1 MSTRP
6 ITRRR
11 IHRVLSRGMPFAISG
26 WLLATCFDAAAVSAT
41 SARTNAGVNG
51 SQVPVDQ
58 QGSDPRTGEFSSSSA
73 FSGGAG
79 GGSADASAEL
89 GVIKVYAAAFSG
101 AGGVIGSAFAEGA
114 YAEDITVSSAGLNGT
129 PGKITVGVTLQGFV
143 DPQGSMGGSVDWS
156 FNGGGFLGSW
166 SALSSPAFPG
176 GFPVDGV
183 SAVAGGPLYYSAIH
197 DLTLSFIVGSA
208 FTVTER
214 LSVSAFKID
223 CGFNVALCETTG
235 AGSVNID
242 FGHSSYWNGVS
253 AISLLDDNGNYVPA
267 DLSLFTATSSTGVDM
282 MRSFAPLSP
291 VPEPASAVLLLLGLG
306 GLLGWRGLLSSA
318 SGRTRSPGADLTW
331 RTAIA
336 APVAG

>member
-6 ITRRR
+6 TTRRC
-11 IHRVLSRGMPFAISG
+11 IHWVLSHGAPFVISG
-26 WLLATCFDAAAVSAT
+26 LLLGAGFDAAAASSTV
-41 SARTNAGVNG
+41 ARTNAGLSG
-51 SQVPVDQ
+51 SQVPIAQ
-58 QGSDPRTGEFSSSSA
+58 QGSDFRSGNFSSSSA
-73 FSGGAG
+73 FSGADG
-79 GGSADASAEL
+79 GGSADASAQL

-101 AGGVIGSAFAEGA
+101 AGGRVGSAFAEGA

-129 PGKITVGVTLQGFV
+129 QGKITVGVTLQGFI

-156 FNGGGFLGSW
+156 FNGRGFLGSW

-183 SAVAGGPLYYSAIH
+183 SAVAGGPLYYSNVH
-197 DLTLSFIVGSA
+197 DLTLSFIVGSP

-214 LSVSAFKID
+214 LTVSAFKID

-253 AISLLDDNGNYVPA
+253 AISLLDNNGNYVPA

-282 MRSFAPLSP
+282 MRSFAPLTP
-291 VPEPASAVLLLLGLG
+291 VPESASVVLLLLGLG
-306 GLLGWRGLLSSA
+306 GLLGWRGLLASRPMGSA
-318 SGRTRSPGADLTW
+318 
-331 RTAIA
+331 
-336 APVAG
+336 

>member
-6 ITRRR
+6 ITHRR

-26 WLLATCFDAAAVSAT
+26 LLLATCFDAAAVSAT

-143 DPQGSMGGSVDWS
+143 DPQGSMGGQCRLELQWRRLP
-156 FNGGGFLGSW
+156 GFMERPVVACVSGRLPRRRRQRSRGRA
-166 SALSSPAFPG
+166 AL
-176 GFPVDGV
+176 
-183 SAVAGGPLYYSAIH
+183 
-197 DLTLSFIVGSA
+197 
-208 FTVTER
+208 
-214 LSVSAFKID
+214 
-223 CGFNVALCETTG
+223 
-235 AGSVNID
+235 
-242 FGHSSYWNGVS
+242 
-253 AISLLDDNGNYVPA
+253 
-267 DLSLFTATSSTGVDM
+267 LFRDS
-282 MRSFAPLSP
+282 RPH
-291 VPEPASAVLLLLGLG
+291 AVLHRRQRVHRHG
-306 GLLGWRGLLSSA
+306 
-318 SGRTRSPGADLTW
+318 
-331 RTAIA
+331 
-336 APVAG
+336 APVRQRLQDRLRLQRCAVRNDGCWLGEHRLRPFVLLERRVCHLAARRQRQLRAG